1 MLGQV
6 EDVGARAGAEITR
19 PNKGQNSNAAN
30 GEARLY
36 RGDAGLTYVNDCF
49 T

>member
-6 EDVGARAGAEITR
+6 EDVGASAGAGMPALT
-19 PNKGQNSNAAN
+19 KAQDSNAAN
-30 GEARLY
+30 SETRLY